1 MDICN
6 IEQGIKILFS
16 YRVHGVLIHKSVML
30 WRNDL
35 HFKEK
40 TTNIRNFTLR
50 GRFISLQFGHFVS
63 IFYVESLYATKRNM
77 KLIYPCQNIIGAIN
91 LTNILI
97 FQFDIDKVHISRDI
111 YFVEYVPRAILN
123 IKYVFTVFPLQE

>member
-1 MDICN
+1 
-6 IEQGIKILFS
+6 
-16 YRVHGVLIHKSVML
+16 
-30 WRNDL
+30 
-35 HFKEK
+35 
-40 TTNIRNFTLR
+40 
-50 GRFISLQFGHFVS
+50 
-63 IFYVESLYATKRNM
+63 M

-111 YFVEYVPRAILN
+111 YFVEYVP